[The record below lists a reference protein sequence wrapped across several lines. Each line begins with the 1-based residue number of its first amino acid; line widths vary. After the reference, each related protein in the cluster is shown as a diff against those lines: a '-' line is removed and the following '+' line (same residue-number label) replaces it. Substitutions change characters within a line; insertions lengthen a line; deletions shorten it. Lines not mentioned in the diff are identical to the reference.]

1 MHFSE
6 WDTDNGDAEDKAIE
20 YMCEANPDATDKEPQ
35 YIHKGAQTS
44 WLRLHP
50 FNLGAEWPQS
60 KYAKF
65 EALQTERDAYDGE
78 HQDKSCKEVL
88 EGDVNASED
97 EPDDVS

>member
-1 MHFSE
+1 MHFTPR
-6 WDTDNGDAEDKAIE
+6 DTDDGDAEDEAIE
-20 YMCEANPDATDKEPQ
+20 YMCKANPYATDKEPK

-50 FNLGAEWPQS
+50 LNLGAKRPQS

-65 EALQTERDAYDGE
+65 EALQTKRNTYDGE
-78 HQDKSCKEVL
+78 HQDKSCNKVL